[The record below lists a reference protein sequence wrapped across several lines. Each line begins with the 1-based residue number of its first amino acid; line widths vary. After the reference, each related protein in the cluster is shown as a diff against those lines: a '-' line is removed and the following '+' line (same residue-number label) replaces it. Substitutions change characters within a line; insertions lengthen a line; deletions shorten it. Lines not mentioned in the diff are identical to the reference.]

1 MHKLFPWERLSKGEG
16 FFIPALDL
24 ELLREAGLKAA
35 VKARVFD
42 ARAKP
47 SIFKGKLGI
56 LFYRLPR
63 AQRLQSGSL
72 PDE

>member
-56 LFYRLPR
+56 LFYRVPR
-63 AQRLQSGSL
+63 VPKSPS
-72 PDE
+72 